1 MAFHSPRASTVSDA
15 CYSPNLKRLP
25 AIKVRLFYQNRENLR
40 KHKHS
45 ERDQRQA
52 RAKMV
57 PLSGAGEY
65 YSPAW

>member
-1 MAFHSPRASTVSDA
+1 MLVTLQI
-15 CYSPNLKRLP
+15 LKGYRLSRY
-25 AIKVRLFYQNRENLR
+25 VRLFYRNRENLR

-65 YSPAW
+65 YNPAW